1 MTSSRKL
8 RELLGGLVRDLVLA
22 GCWTI
27 VPLFAQSD
35 LELMQK
41 PILSAGEARS
51 MMFSFVERN
60 LAPVELPSTLEGWE
74 AKRPSLLKQIQK
86 VIGLEKLEERGP
98 IKWFSKGLL
107 DREGYTIEKIIYETY
122 PGMMVPALVY
132 TPKGVT
138 VPVPAMVNIPGHV
151 YCEGKAHVDAQAR
164 SVNLVRRGVVV
175 ITYDYLMTFE
185 RNTGANPCG
194 SMPYG
199 GGNDHGLSSFS
210 YTAGTPTA
218 LETLD
223 AIRAVDYLYT
233 RTDIDRSRI
242 GVTGESGGSNSTYWL
257 AALDARVRLAVPV
270 CSVTSFDYWIRND
283 RNWDWHQ
290 RPAGIRSIA
299 DISTLLALFA
309 PRPLLV
315 ITALRGTD
323 SEEFPFD
330 EAQEAVAQA
339 RQIYRLYGSEAQI
352 ALWESKTAH
361 GYQQD
366 KRERMYSWVEQYFL
380 GHPIESSTESH
391 FLYET
396 RTTLVCGLPEANKTF
411 DDIYREWI
419 DLPERFPSIPQD
431 QGSKLMVQQRL
442 GKHLQELLGLPAQGT
457 KPVLSVQKVSS
468 RSDKIVKQL
477 VFETE
482 PGVRLPAV
490 EFSLINR
497 KPSGTVLF
505 LGRSKDSVPA
515 IPLLLAE
522 GLRAVFV
529 DLRGVGEIDSGGGRT
544 DNWAWFMG
552 RPWTGLWVEDINAI
566 VAALSTEYGNMPVGV
581 IGTGQL
587 AKPALFAA
595 ALNSNITALIASLP
609 DISYRHEAQRGRVA
623 DVPKILSITD
633 LPAIV
638 ALVAP
643 RSCWLQFPDGT
654 DERELQSTY
663 ASSGE
668 FYQHVAESSLALQL
682 GRVGDKTWRDKAK
695 WLAQHLRRN
704 V

>member
-1 MTSSRKL
+1 MTSSKRWKD
-8 RELLGGLVRDLVLA
+8 LLGRLVRNLALA
-22 GCWTI
+22 GYGTV

-35 LELMQK
+35 LDLMQK
-41 PILSAGEARS
+41 PILSVGEARS

-60 LAPVELPSTLEGWE
+60 LTSIELPSTLEEWE
-74 AKRPSLLKQIQK
+74 AKKPSLLKQIK
-86 VIGLEKLEERGP
+86 NIVGLQELDERGP
-98 IKWFSKGLL
+98 IKWLSKGLL
-107 DREGYTIEKIIYETY
+107 DREDYTIEKVIYETY

-132 TPKGVT
+132 TPKGLAT
-138 VPVPAMVNIPGHV
+138 PAPAMVNIPGHV

-199 GGNDHGLSSFS
+199 GGNDHGLSTFS

-233 RTDIDRSRI
+233 RKDIDRSRI
-242 GVTGESGGSNSTYWL
+242 GVTGESGGSNSTYWV

-290 RPAGIRSIA
+290 RPSGIRRIA

-330 EAQEAVAQA
+330 ETQEAVAQA
-339 RQIYRLYGSEAQI
+339 TKIYRLYGSEAQI
-352 ALWESKTAH
+352 SLWESKTAH

-380 GHPIESSTESH
+380 GRPIESAAESH

-396 RTTLVCGLPEANKTF
+396 RTALVCGLPQANKTF

-419 DLPERFPSIPQD
+419 DRPARLPSVPQD
-431 QGSKLMVQQRL
+431 QASRLQIQQRL
-442 GKHLQELLGLPAQGT
+442 GKHLQELLGLPAQDT

-505 LGRSKDSVPA
+505 LGRSKDSAPA

-552 RPWTGLWVEDINAI
+552 RPWTGLWVEDVNAI
-566 VAALSTEYGNMPVGV
+566 VAALSTEYGNMPIGV
-581 IGTGQL
+581 IGTGRL

-595 ALNSNITALIASLP
+595 ALNPKITTLIASLP
-609 DISYRHEAQRGRVA
+609 DISYRHEAQKGRVA
-623 DVPKILSITD
+623 DVPKILAITD

-643 RSCWLQFPDGT
+643 RSCWLQFPEGT

-668 FYQHVAESSLALQL
+668 VYQHVAGYSPALRL
-682 GRVGDKTWRDKAK
+682 GLVGDKSWNDKAK
-695 WLAQHLRRN
+695 WLAQHLRKN